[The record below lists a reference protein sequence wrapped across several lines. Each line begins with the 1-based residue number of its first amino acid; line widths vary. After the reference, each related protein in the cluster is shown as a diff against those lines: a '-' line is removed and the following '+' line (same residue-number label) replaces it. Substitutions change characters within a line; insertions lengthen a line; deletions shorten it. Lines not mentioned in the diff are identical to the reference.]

1 MAELV
6 LNAVT
11 GRELGSRPSR
21 RLRAEGMVPGVVY
34 GLDIDPVSL
43 AVPFSELRSVLTTDA
58 GLNALI
64 ELHVGGESQ
73 LSIVKDL
80 QRHPVRNDV
89 IHVDFIRIDPT
100 AELEVEV
107 RVVLEGEAKL
117 VTDNDGM
124 VDQALFSLT
133 VLASP
138 QSIPNEL
145 VVDISELEINDA
157 IRVSDVPLPA
167 GVRTEMDPDEAV
179 AIGTVTRSTLE
190 AMAEDEAAE
199 AEEELGEGAAEADG
213 DEADESGDSE

>member
-34 GLDIDPVSL
+34 GLDLDPVSL

-157 IRVSDVPLPA
+157 IRVSDVPLPS

-199 AEEELGEGAAEADG
+199 AEDELGEGADEADG
-213 DEADESGDSE
+213 GEDDESGDSE

>member
-107 RVVLEGEAKL
+107 RVVLQGEAKL

-124 VDQALFSLT
+124 VDQALFSLM

-145 VVDISELEINDA
+145 VVDISGLEINES
-157 IRVSDVPLPA
+157 IRVGDVPLPA
-167 GVRTEMDPDEAV
+167 GVRTEMDPEEAV

-190 AMAEDEAAE
+190 SMAEDEAAE
-199 AEEELGEGAAEADG
+199 AEEELAEGAPAPGA
-213 DEADESGDSE
+213 DEADDSGDSE